1 MLAKKY
7 LIKNPFF
14 IKPIPSNLF
23 YIKIKTFSPTHA
35 FSQFNA
41 PDNPKKVNFFR
52 NKLNKTNFKRF
63 YEMSKKM
70 NILRFWKKE
79 MDEQKL
85 IKFLRKVQ
93 AMTCFS
99 IYEAVSL
106 TYIFNYFD
114 FLDYNHFI
122 FASGGVLLALGTLF
136 AHQKIQ
142 NPNKFM
148 KFSLYQSLI
157 ISLSMIFAPIIITIP
172 NPIMI
177 PTLYIISASSCLTS
191 QIANHYLIKKRW
203 LLPLG
208 IFVGGVIN
216 SYVVL
221 HGISYFSFV
230 AVGNNPFVAAAKNF
244 WVKNEIYLINAI
256 FALNTN
262 SAVRSFKMGKTEYI
276 EIALSFYLRFVQR
289 MMNFMVYL
297 MGKIRK

>member
-1 MLAKKY
+1 MIAKKY

-14 IKPIPSNLF
+14 LKPIPPNLF
-23 YIKIKTFSPTHA
+23 TIKIKTFSSNHS
-35 FSQFNA
+35 FSNLNA

-52 NKLNKTNFKRF
+52 NKLNKTNFKRI

-85 IKFLRKVQ
+85 IKFLGKVQ

-99 IYEAVSL
+99 IYEAASL

-122 FASGGVLLALGTLF
+122 FAGGGVLLALASFF
-136 AHQKIQ
+136 ALQKIK
-142 NPNKFM
+142 NPNKFI

-177 PTLYIISASSCLTS
+177 QTLYIISASSCLTS
-191 QIANHYLIKKRW
+191 QIVNHYLIKKKW
-203 LLPLG
+203 LLPFG

-221 HGISYFSFV
+221 HGISIFSFV
-230 AVGNNPFVAAAKNF
+230 AVGNNPFVAASKNF
-244 WVKNEIYLINAI
+244 WVKNEIYIINAI
-256 FALNTN
+256 FAFNTN
-262 SAVRSFKMGKTEYI
+262 SAVKRFKIGETEYI

-289 MMNFMVYL
+289 MMNLMVFL
-297 MGKIRK
+297 IGKIRK